1 MIELLAVLSL
11 SAALGLRVAFPLLLI
26 GLIQGELLWS
36 NVPFLSGIHPQ
47 ILFGLLISWSLSELI
62 LPKWLLGQRFLQG
75 LQLVL
80 SPLGGAIASLTAV
93 YLSHET
99 QTPLWIFAIVGALF
113 ALVLQLVQVGWFYR
127 LRGIP
132 LWGVWLQD
140 ILCLLLVLLAF
151 GYPHQG
157 GLIAMILL
165 WLAVRSSTMWRR
177 QRQSPHYQPSIEGDA
192 HSRQYRK
199 QSIEHV

>member
-1 MIELLAVLSL
+1 M
-11 SAALGLRVAFPLLLI
+11 
-26 GLIQGELLWS
+26 
-36 NVPFLSGIHPQ
+36 
-47 ILFGLLISWSLSELI
+47 
-62 LPKWLLGQRFLQG
+62 
-75 LQLVL
+75 
-80 SPLGGAIASLTAV
+80 GGAIASLTAV

-99 QTPLWIFAIVGALF
+99 QTPLWIFAVVGALL

-140 ILCLLLVLLAF
+140 ILCLLLVLFAF

-165 WLAVRSSTMWRR
+165 WLAVRSATMWRH
-177 QRQSPHYQPSIEGDA
+177 QRYSPHYQSDRKGEVYP
-192 HSRQYRK
+192 RQYRDRP
-199 QSIEHV
+199 IEHA

>member
-26 GLIQGELLWS
+26 GLIQGDLLWS
-36 NVPFLSGIHPQ
+36 NVPFLSNIHPQ
-47 ILFGLLISWSLSELI
+47 FLFGLLMSWSLSELI

-80 SPLGGAIASLTAV
+80 SPMGGAIASLTAV

-99 QTPLWIFAIVGALF
+99 QTPLWIFAIVGALL

-140 ILCLLLVLLAF
+140 ILCLLLVLFAF
-151 GYPHQG
+151 GYPQQG

-165 WLAVRSSTMWRR
+165 WLAVRSATIWRH
-177 QRQSPHYQPSIEGDA
+177 QRYSPHYQPSCKGDVR
-192 HSRQYRK
+192 SRQYRD